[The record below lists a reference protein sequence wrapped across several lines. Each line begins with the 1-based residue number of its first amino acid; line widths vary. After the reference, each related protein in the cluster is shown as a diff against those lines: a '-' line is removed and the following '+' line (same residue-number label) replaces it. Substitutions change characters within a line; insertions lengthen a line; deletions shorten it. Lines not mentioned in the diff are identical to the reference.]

1 MNKLLNLFRL
11 TTLDRYLVR
20 KFLGTWAFALLICTL
35 IAVAIDFSE
44 KVQSFIEKPCTWKE
58 ILTYELGFM
67 VHMASLLMP
76 MYTLIA
82 VVFFTSR
89 LAFNSEIL
97 SILNAGVSFGR
108 LMRPYLVASGV
119 VFLSHFLINHLIAPL
134 MNKERLRFEHTYVWT
149 DQEKGRT
156 ANVHLLL
163 SPTVKA
169 HIRGYNKSSKV
180 VNGLRLEEFSGNR
193 VSKIIEA
200 ENARWKAEPNIWEL
214 TSHTVRTF
222 DGLKESYKRINQPID
237 TAINLTPQDFIFYQ
251 NQNQEMTTPELQ
263 SVIDRDKQRGLSNTR
278 MSESEKYR
286 RTADALTNI
295 ILAIIG
301 LAVAGRKVR
310 GGMGLHLALGI
321 GIGAIFI
328 LLSKFAVSFASS
340 GSLPV
345 WLAMWIPNIVFGAI
359 AIWLVAKAQK

>member
-1 MNKLLNLFRL
+1 MNRLLNFFTL
-11 TTLDRYLVR
+11 TTLDRYIIR
-20 KFLGTWAFALLICTL
+20 KFLSTWAFALLICTL

-44 KVQSFIEKPCTWKE
+44 KVQSFIEKPCTWQE
-58 ILTYELGFM
+58 VFMYELGFT
-67 VHMASLLMP
+67 VHMGSLLMP

-108 LMRPYLVASGV
+108 LMRPYLFAGGV
-119 VFLSHFLINHLIAPL
+119 VFLSHFFINHIIAPKL
-134 MNKERLRFEHTYVWT
+134 NKERLRFEHTYVWT

-169 HIRGYNKSSKV
+169 HIRGYNKSNKV
-180 VNGLRLEEFSGNR
+180 VNGLRLEEFSGNKI
-193 VSKIIEA
+193 SKIIEA

-222 DGLKESYKRINQPID
+222 DGLKESYQRINQPID

-251 NQNQEMTTPELQ
+251 NQNQEMTTFELQ
-263 SVIDRDKQRGLSNTR
+263 SVIDRDRQRGLSNTR
-278 MSESEKYR
+278 MAESEKYR

-295 ILAIIG
+295 ILTIIG
-301 LAVAGRKVR
+301 LSVSGRKVR
-310 GGMGLHLALGI
+310 GGMGLHLAVGM

-345 WLAMWIPNIVFGAI
+345 WLAMWIPNIVFGLV
-359 AIWLVAKAQK
+359 AIWLIGKAQK